1 MESSCQSETRF
12 ICEVKPV
19 RLGWLFLKARLWDH
33 ILSKTVHTPIHIPWI
48 RLHID
53 RLQYIAGS
61 FVLVIPQ
68 FKKKKKRHKQQ
79 STHAILFYYEAFS
92 DPITAPALLRLYRVR
107 FMQQFPPV
115 INNVQFILTSLL
127 PSIQKDSLYHQLSHL
142 FSLDLINDC
151 TWHCN
156 WNGFK

>member
-68 FKKKKKRHKQQ
+68 FKKKKKKAQTAKHPCHPLLLWGLQWPNNGSCFIETIPCSIYATISSGNKQCPV
-79 STHAILFYYEAFS
+79 HS
-92 DPITAPALLRLYRVR
+92 DFPASFHPKRLSLSPIKSSVLPGSHQRLY
-107 FMQQFPPV
+107 
-115 INNVQFILTSLL
+115 LAL
-127 PSIQKDSLYHQLSHL
+127 
-142 FSLDLINDC
+142 
-151 TWHCN
+151 
-156 WNGFK
+156 